1 MHCQQLTMGPL
12 LFCKLPKLAWR
23 LPELETYRVPLS
35 VTRLSVP
42 CSLARGV
49 GFRNQQM
56 FDSTHLVSDKG
67 KNNAML
73 CLSVTSTAT

>member
-1 MHCQQLTMGPL
+1 MGTL

-23 LPELETYRVPLS
+23 LPELETYRVPLN

-56 FDSTHLVSDKG
+56 LDSTHLVSDKG
-67 KNNAML
+67 KKQRHVAHL
-73 CLSVTSTAT
+73 CYLDGNLIKVQ